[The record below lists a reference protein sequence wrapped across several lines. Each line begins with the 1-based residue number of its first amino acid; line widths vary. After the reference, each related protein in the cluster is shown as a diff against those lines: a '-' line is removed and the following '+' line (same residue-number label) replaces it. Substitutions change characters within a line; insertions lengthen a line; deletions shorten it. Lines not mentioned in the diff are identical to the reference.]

1 MCMFVKYFR
10 MTRITIKLMC
20 TRVTGK
26 ITIIGKEKMQTDN
39 TSKEALLRFR
49 EIEKNRSKEMCHS
62 GEHSVP
68 ESLTNS
74 SLA

>member
-1 MCMFVKYFR
+1 LLGKKGYVVVVVVV
-10 MTRITIKLMC
+10 
-20 TRVTGK
+20 RVTGK
-26 ITIIGKEKMQTDN
+26 ITIIGKEKMQSDN